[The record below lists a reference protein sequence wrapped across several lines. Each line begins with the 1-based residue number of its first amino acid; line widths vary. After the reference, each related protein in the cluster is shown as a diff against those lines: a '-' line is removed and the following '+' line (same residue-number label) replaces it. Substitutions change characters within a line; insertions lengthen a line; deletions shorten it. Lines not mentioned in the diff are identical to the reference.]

1 MMDSPSVR
9 LIASAT
15 SLVAVP
21 LLLVLAF
28 GARCRETLP
37 HWRNGIG
44 LTAVALLVL
53 ASLWFAIGL
62 ADTALTPRLGAM
74 YLDLT
79 VLAVICTWLAAA
91 FASAWR
97 GRSRL
102 EVLAACVLMFVG
114 WHFFGYT

>member
-1 MMDSPSVR
+1 MVR

-15 SLVAVP
+15 SLVTVP
-21 LLLVLAF
+21 VLLVLAF
-28 GARCRETLP
+28 RAWHARCRETLP
-37 HWRNGIG
+37 HWRNSIG
-44 LTAVALLVL
+44 LTEVALLVL
-53 ASLWFAIGL
+53 AWLWFAIGL
-62 ADTALTPRLGAM
+62 ADNALTPRLGAM

-79 VLAVICTWLAAA
+79 LLAVICIWFAAA